1 MTGQP
6 LNVTVIKGAKLE
18 AAIACA
24 QACGDT
30 TGCYVFS
37 VSPLSRQCKLYTLL
51 ESCNLA
57 VDPDTFVYKLI
68 WNSILSM
75 KNLDFLFGINIVS
88 CILCCSICFLRVMV
102 MSFNATFNNISVIS
116 WRLFFWWR
124 KLEYPEKST
133 DLQQVTDKLYHIRLY
148 LHVVVHLSWV
158 GCELTTLVVIGFD
171 YIGRYKSNYHTI
183 TTTTAPCVLRGK
195 GKSRLWITTSLF
207 TRCLCRRFSL
217 V

>member
-6 LNVTVIKGAKLE
+6 LSVTVIKGAELE

-57 VDPDTFVYKLI
+57 VDPDTSVYKLI

-75 KNLDFLFGINIVS
+75 KNF
-88 CILCCSICFLRVMV
+88 R
-102 MSFNATFNNISVIS
+102 
-116 WRLFFWWR
+116 FFVW
-124 KLEYPEKST
+124 Y
-133 DLQQVTDKLYHIRLY
+133 
-148 LHVVVHLSWV
+148 
-158 GCELTTLVVIGFD
+158 
-171 YIGRYKSNYHTI
+171 
-183 TTTTAPCVLRGK
+183 
-195 GKSRLWITTSLF
+195 
-207 TRCLCRRFSL
+207 
-217 V
+217 